1 MRARSVN
8 ARIFAGFAVAIAVAL
23 LVGVAGI
30 WRMHQISTN
39 LEAIS
44 EHSLQPINEVADI
57 RSSVDQIEM
66 NIRAHAA
73 TDVFFEKQNFVSDT
87 QGALDQAAT
96 HVESFR
102 ATQPSATELEQ
113 VAALESD
120 LAALTPIVFDQL
132 MPLSDANKLEAFQAT
147 FKEKAAPLFAD
158 AQEAADSL
166 MAAENAAAAQE
177 LSHAQSAYTQA
188 VVGLVAIL
196 LLGIAVAT
204 LLGLMISRSI
214 VVPLRDSVETLE
226 RVAEGDLT
234 ASVQV
239 VGTDEMAMMGTAL
252 NATVARTAEAL
263 ASIAGGASTL
273 ASSSQTLA
281 MTSAAMG
288 AAAEQTSD
296 VAGNVSAAATQV
308 SGNVGHAVLGA
319 QGLGSS
325 IQEIAQSAAE
335 AADVAAAAVTDAA
348 DVNRTVERLESA
360 SEQVGEVVGMI
371 TKIARQTH
379 LLALNATIEAQRAGE
394 AGKGFAVVADEV
406 KDLARQTADA
416 TEQIDRTIA
425 GIRLEVEAATTAL
438 DRITQVIGHI
448 NETQTTIAAAVEEQN
463 QTTGDIIER
472 MSQAAAGAEEIATT
486 IHGVASA
493 ATETSQGVEQA
504 RAAVAE
510 LASLADDLAH
520 TAARFRVEPHDV
532 DDDVAPRT
540 AARPLLTEL
549 DAAPGAA
556 PTPA

>member
-8 ARIFAGFAVAIAVAL
+8 TRIFAGLAVAIAVAL

-39 LEAIS
+39 LEAVT
-44 EHSLQPINEVADI
+44 EHSLRPINEVAEI
-57 RSSVDQIEM
+57 RASVDQIEI

-87 QGALDQAAT
+87 QTALDQAAK
-96 HVESFR
+96 HVQAFR
-102 ATQPSATELEQ
+102 ATQPSAAELDR
-113 VAALESD
+113 VTALETD

-132 MPLSDANKLEAFQAT
+132 MPLSEDGKLEAFQAM

-177 LSHAQSAYTQA
+177 LEHAQRAYTQA
-188 VVGLVAIL
+188 VIGLVVLL
-196 LLGIAVAT
+196 LLGIAVAM

-214 VVPLRDSVETLE
+214 VVPLRDSVETLR
-226 RVAEGDLT
+226 RVADGDLT
-234 ASVQV
+234 ASVLV
-239 VGTDEMAMMGTAL
+239 VGTDEMAMMGAAL
-252 NATVARTAEAL
+252 NATVERTAEAL

-273 ASSSQTLA
+273 ASSSETLA

-288 AAAEQTSD
+288 AAAEQTSG
-296 VAGNVSAAATQV
+296 VASNVSAAATQV

-325 IQEIAQSAAE
+325 IQEIARSASE

-360 SEQVGEVVGMI
+360 SEQVGDVVAMI

-448 NETQTTIAAAVEEQN
+448 NDTQTTIAAAVEEQN

-472 MSQAAAGAEEIATT
+472 MSQAADGAEEIATT
-486 IHGVASA
+486 IRGVASA
-493 ATETSQGVEQA
+493 ATETSQGVEEA

-510 LASLADDLAH
+510 LAGLADELAH
-520 TAARFRVEPHDV
+520 TAARFQVERHDI
-532 DDDVAPRT
+532 DGGPT
-540 AARPLLTEL
+540 AGTASPSLEEL
-549 DAAPGAA
+549 AAHGATA
-556 PTPA
+556 MPA

>member
-1 MRARSVN
+1 MRRRSVN
-8 ARIFAGFAVAIAVAL
+8 SRIFAGFAVAIAVAL

-30 WRMHQISTN
+30 WQMHQISTN
-39 LEAIS
+39 LEAVS
-44 EHSLQPINEVADI
+44 EHSLRPINEVAGI
-57 RSSVDQIEM
+57 RASLDQIEM
-66 NIRAHAA
+66 DIRAHAA
-73 TDVFFEKQNFVSDT
+73 TDIFFEKQNFVSDT
-87 QGALDQAAT
+87 QDAFDQAAE
-96 HVESFR
+96 HVQSFR
-102 ATQPSATELEQ
+102 ATQPSSAELDQATL
-113 VAALESD
+113 LESD
-120 LAALTPIVFDQL
+120 LAALSPIIFHDL
-132 MPLSDANKLEAFQAT
+132 LPLSEANKLEAFQTT

-158 AQEAADSL
+158 AHGAADSL

-188 VVGLVAIL
+188 VVGLVVL
-196 LLGIAVAT
+196 LLIGIIVAM

-234 ASVQV
+234 ATVQV
-239 VGTDEMAMMGTAL
+239 IGTDEVAMMGTAL
-252 NATVARTAEAL
+252 NATVARTAEVL
-263 ASIAGGASTL
+263 ASIAAGASTL
-273 ASSSQTLA
+273 ATSSDTLA
-281 MTSAAMG
+281 MSSAAMG

-296 VAGNVSAAATQV
+296 VASNVSAAATQV

-325 IQEIAQSAAE
+325 IQEIARSATE
-335 AADVAAAAVTDAA
+335 AADVASRAVADAA

-360 SEQVGEVVGMI
+360 SEQVGDVVAMI

-416 TEQIDRTIA
+416 TEDIDRTIA

-438 DRITQVIGHI
+438 DRITQVIRHI
-448 NETQTTIAAAVEEQN
+448 NDTQTTIAAAVEEQN

-486 IHGVASA
+486 IRGVASA
-493 ATETSQGVEQA
+493 ATETSHGVDET
-504 RAAVAE
+504 RTAVAE

-520 TAARFRVEPHDV
+520 TVARFQVEAGDAHD
-532 DDDVAPRT
+532 AGIGGGAT
-540 AARPLLTEL
+540 EGMSLEELAAQ
-549 DAAPGAA
+549 GA
-556 PTPA
+556 TPATA